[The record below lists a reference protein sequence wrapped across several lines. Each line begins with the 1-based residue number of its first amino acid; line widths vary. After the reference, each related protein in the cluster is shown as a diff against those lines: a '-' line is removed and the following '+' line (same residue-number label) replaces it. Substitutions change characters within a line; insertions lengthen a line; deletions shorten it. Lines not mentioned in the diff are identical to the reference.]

1 LAVSLAYPS
10 GEKGGKFLVQMIS
23 TWLRNTTGKGGG
35 GGQHPVVMIY
45 STSAQ
50 TLKTILLKI
59 IFINGSNYSLTLQN
73 RIWYKKLFLHISQNF
88 LLNLKFV
95 LVRET
100 TSCEKHEKGQW

>member
-45 STSAQ
+45 
-50 TLKTILLKI
+50 
-59 IFINGSNYSLTLQN
+59 FRSNIENYPFKN
-73 RIWYKKLFLHISQNF
+73 NF
-88 LLNLKFV
+88 Y
-95 LVRET
+95 
-100 TSCEKHEKGQW
+100 QWQQL